1 MIADAHGPE
10 VMRSGMYVYLS
21 ASTFD
26 ITARKIRAAT
36 KSRGSYNG
44 RAKIVANLQTMPTK
58 PTQRTDLPDLALR
71 AGNRRA
77 TSVDV
82 LLVTMRNSDADR
94 R

>member
-1 MIADAHGPE
+1 
-10 VMRSGMYVYLS
+10 MYVYLS

-44 RAKIVANLQTMPTK
+44 RGKIVANLQTMPT
-58 PTQRTDLPDLALR
+58 TTAQRTDLPDIAFDDGDSR
-71 AGNRRA
+71 PAGA
-77 TSVDV
+77 DV
-82 LLVTMRNSDADR
+82 LPGTGRDAAADR